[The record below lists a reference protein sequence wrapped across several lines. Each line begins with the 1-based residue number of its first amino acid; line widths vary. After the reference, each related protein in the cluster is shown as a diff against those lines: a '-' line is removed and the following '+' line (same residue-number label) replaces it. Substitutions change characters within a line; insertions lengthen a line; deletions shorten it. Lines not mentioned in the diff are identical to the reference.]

1 MTPDIQEECSATPM
15 SEEEVKEEVKKE
27 LEKELHGSFG
37 VDAIFPALLF
47 SIVRAVL
54 EESKVRLKGNG

>member
-15 SEEEVKEEVKKE
+15 SEEEVKKE

-54 EESKVRLKGNG
+54 EESKVRLKRNG